1 MPRNALLN
9 LTTKRHYLPRRYDP
23 FDDMRRSVERM
34 FNEFDRAFA
43 SPFFYRPAI
52 QSRSTTLPI
61 ESYDS
66 EKGLLKIEVDLS
78 GFKPEDI
85 QVNIKDG
92 QLEISAK
99 SESNG
104 DIKERRELHYSYAL
118 SKNADI
124 EKVRSLLKGDG
135 RLVIEAP
142 LPPEEVKKLSE
153 PMETEIPVKKQ

>member
-1 MPRNALLN
+1 
-9 LTTKRHYLPRRYDP
+9 
-23 FDDMRRSVERM
+23 MRQSVERM
-34 FNEFDRAFA
+34 FSEFDRMFT

-52 QSRSTTLPI
+52 FSRSTSLPI

-66 EKGLLKIEVDLS
+66 EKGLLKIELDLS

-85 QVNIKDG
+85 QVTIKDG

-99 SESNG
+99 SESTG

-124 EKVRSLLKGDG
+124 EKVKSLLKSDG

-142 LPPEEVKKLSE
+142 LPPEDAKK
-153 PMETEIPVKKQ
+153 PAQRVDTEIPVKKIE

>member
-1 MPRNALLN
+1 
-9 LTTKRHYLPRRYDP
+9 
-23 FDDMRRSVERM
+23 MRRSVERM
-34 FNEFDRAFA
+34 FNEFDRVFA

-66 EKGLLKIEVDLS
+66 EKGLLKIEVDLA

-85 QVNIKDG
+85 QVTIKDG

-104 DIKERRELHYSYAL
+104 DIKERRELHYSYSL

-142 LPPEEVKKLSE
+142 LPPEETKKLNE
-153 PMETEIPVKKQ
+153 PVETEIPVKKQ